1 MVDSDAFV
9 AGGRSLG
16 VNGLLLLAL
25 EGSAIQLVPD
35 GTLLFHLAIIVVMVA
50 VLNVTLLKP
59 INRILEER
67 DKRTEGRFSEVRA
80 VLASISKKLREYE
93 SRMREARAAGYLLLE
108 QERAVVSRER
118 ELRLTAVKGELAV
131 WQREQKERLRLETE
145 EIKGRLESDAQGM
158 ALEIGRQI
166 LHRDVADLP
175 TNKR

>member
-1 MVDSDAFV
+1 M
-9 AGGRSLG
+9 
-16 VNGLLLLAL
+16 LLLAL

-35 GTLLFHLAIIVVMVA
+35 GTLLFHLVIIVVMVG

-80 VLASISKKLREYE
+80 VLANISKKLREYE
-93 SRMREARAAGYLLLE
+93 RRMREARAAGYVLLE

-118 ELRLTAVKGELAV
+118 ERRLTAVKGELAH

-145 EIKGRLESDAQGM
+145 EIKARLERDAQGM

-166 LHRDVADLP
+166 LHRDVAPLP
-175 TNKR
+175 TNKS

>member
-1 MVDSDAFV
+1 
-9 AGGRSLG
+9 
-16 VNGLLLLAL
+16 LLLLAL

-35 GTLLFHLAIIVVMVA
+35 GTLLFHLVIIVVMVG

-80 VLASISKKLREYE
+80 VLANISKKLREYE
-93 SRMREARAAGYLLLE
+93 RRMREARAAGYVLLE

-118 ELRLTAVKGELAV
+118 ERRLTAVKGELAH

-145 EIKGRLESDAQGM
+145 EIKARLERDAQGM

-166 LHRDVADLP
+166 LHRDVAPLP
-175 TNKR
+175 TNKS

>member
-1 MVDSDAFV
+1 
-9 AGGRSLG
+9 

-35 GTLLFHLAIIVVMVA
+35 GTLLFHLAIIVVMVG

-80 VLASISKKLREYE
+80 VLASISKKLQEYE
-93 SRMREARAAGYLLLE
+93 RRMREARAAGYVLLE

-118 ELRLTAVKGELAV
+118 ERRLNAVKGELAH

-145 EIKGRLESDAQGM
+145 EIKARLERDAQGM

-166 LHRDVADLP
+166 LRRDVAHLP
-175 TNKR
+175 TNKS

>member
-1 MVDSDAFV
+1 M
-9 AGGRSLG
+9 
-16 VNGLLLLAL
+16 LLLAL

-35 GTLLFHLAIIVVMVA
+35 GTLLVHLAIIVIMVG
-50 VLNVTLLKP
+50 VLNVSLLKP

-80 VLASISKKLREYE
+80 VLANISKKLQQYE
-93 SRMREARAAGYLLLE
+93 RRMREARAAGYVLLE

-118 ELRLTAVKGELAV
+118 ERRLAAVKGELAH

-145 EIKGRLESDAQGM
+145 EIKARLEGDAQGM

-166 LHRDVADLP
+166 LHRDVAHLP
-175 TNKR
+175 TNKS

>member
-1 MVDSDAFV
+1 
-9 AGGRSLG
+9 
-16 VNGLLLLAL
+16 LLLLAL

-35 GTLLFHLAIIVVMVA
+35 GTLLFHLVIIVVMVG

-80 VLASISKKLREYE
+80 VLANISKKLREYE
-93 SRMREARAAGYLLLE
+93 GRMREARAAGYVLLE

-118 ELRLTAVKGELAV
+118 ERRLTAVKGELAH

-145 EIKGRLESDAQGM
+145 EIKARLERDAQGM

-166 LHRDVADLP
+166 LHRDVAPLP
-175 TNKR
+175 TNKS